1 MNTEKQGMYAMYLIY
16 TYITKLQNFICR
28 IALKTFLETSNMYR
42 PAVVLGKIKDTN
54 LQMECALVYGKV
66 RNIYIRST
74 DSKIRCFQM
83 DEHEKALNILVGKL
97 GDTKEAERY
106 CTVNSRVS

>member
-1 MNTEKQGMYAMYLIY
+1 MSTEKQGMYVMYLVHA
-16 TYITKLQNFICR
+16 LLNFICR

-66 RNIYIRST
+66 DCRYCIC
-74 DSKIRCFQM
+74 SKIIYSCFL
-83 DEHEKALNILVGKL
+83 DG
-97 GDTKEAERY
+97 
-106 CTVNSRVS
+106 